1 MKPQTAISPEAPILQ
16 ALARGV
22 CPICTLMRVVQN
34 AMIGAPH
41 LYPATTLCNFHAW
54 SLAGSSPA
62 VEAVPIFRSMLEGA
76 AVTLAS
82 DPMELHPCNWCVAL
96 REHEDEKLAE
106 FTREMKGDNFRTW
119 VSQYGTVC
127 RFHGRRLLKVLP
139 EPEAEIIRHI
149 LASNREELERQL
161 AAFDAR
167 VRRGEKGGG
176 GVLGHIA
183 EFLVSQRGITR

>member
-1 MKPQTAISPEAPILQ
+1 MRPQNAVSPEAPIVQ

-22 CPICTLMRVVQN
+22 CPICTLMRAFQN
-34 AMIGAPH
+34 SMVEGPH
-41 LYPATTLCNFHAW
+41 RYPAAGLCNFHAW

-62 VEAVPIFRSMLEGA
+62 IEAVPIFRAMLQ
-76 AVTLAS
+76 AS
-82 DPMELHPCNWCVAL
+82 ETGLGTWPIEMHSCDWCAAL

-106 FTREMKGDNFRTW
+106 FTREMKHDNFRSW

-127 RFHGRRLLKVLP
+127 IFHGRQLINVLP
-139 EPEAEIIRHI
+139 EPEAEVIRQI
-149 LASNREELERQL
+149 LASNQEELERQL
-161 AAFDAR
+161 AEFEVK